1 VSSQAGLRTAAGR
14 YLDAMKGLRMLV
26 THARKSS
33 PPRRA
38 ARAVSALALSA
49 ALVSLPVPSFASPA
63 AIPVPAATLTEI
75 DVPGT
80 TPMSATAVDLAAAG
94 YTAREFYA
102 EGLANRYNG
111 ATTGALTTATVLDG
125 GNPYLTR
132 VMVRYPSPSEFN
144 GTLAVEWT
152 NVTIGVDFE
161 FATAE
166 ASEYLLREG
175 YAVAIVSAQRVGVE
189 RAKTWSPARYSAL
202 NVDVNKCGGDG
213 ASLCPGDPLSYD
225 IFGQI
230 TQALIDNAGGANAPM
245 PGLQV
250 NDAIAIGQSQSAG
263 RLAIYYN
270 TIQPLHDV
278 FDGIAFWDRSGQLR
292 SDLTVPAISVNSE
305 GLGGS
310 FGGAAW
316 TTSTYTRKWDVA
328 GSTHASLYGAQ
339 YIEAIS
345 ARDLAI
351 TQFNGVPKTFVQ
363 WIDTSPV
370 NPNGPAC
377 VTLPPFTTV
386 DVGLVYSKAI
396 DSIRAWYQDGTPA
409 APSLSFVTTSGGTLV
424 RDADGRVQGGI
435 RLAQFLAPI
444 ADQGALNGTAFP
456 CNVSGWHRYYTDAEL
471 KAIYNSHGGYVSKV
485 SKIMNALADA
495 GYVLEEDAEA
505 AIQEAASSSI
515 GK

>member
-1 VSSQAGLRTAAGR
+1 
-14 YLDAMKGLRMLV
+14 MLV
-26 THARKSS
+26 TQSRTSTK
-33 PPRRA
+33 PGRA
-38 ARAVSALALSA
+38 TRAGLALVLSA
-49 ALVSLPVPSFASPA
+49 SLLSIPVPSFASSA
-63 AIPVPAATLTEI
+63 AIAVSAATLTEI

-80 TPMSATAVDLAAAG
+80 TAMSATAVDLAAAG
-94 YTAREFYA
+94 YTAREFSA
-102 EGLANRYNG
+102 AGLANRYTG
-111 ATTGALTTATVLDG
+111 ATTGALTTATVLDS

-189 RAKTWSPARYSAL
+189 RAKTWSPARYSSL
-202 NVDVNKCGGDG
+202 NVDVYKCGADG
-213 ASLCPGDPLSYD
+213 VSLCPGDPLSYD
-225 IFGQI
+225 IFAQI
-230 TQALIDNAGGANAPM
+230 TQALVENAGGANAPM
-245 PGLQV
+245 PGLDVQ
-250 NDAIAIGQSQSAG
+250 DTIAIGQSQSAG

-292 SDLTVPAISVNSE
+292 ADLSVPAISVNSE

-328 GSTHASLYGAQ
+328 GSTHASLYGAE

-345 ARDLAI
+345 ARDMAI
-351 TQFNGVPKTFVQ
+351 TQFNGVPKTFFQ

-396 DSIRAWYQDGTPA
+396 DSIRTWYREGTPA
-409 APSLSFVTTSGGTLV
+409 APSLSFVTTPAGTLV

-435 RLAQFLAPI
+435 RLAQFLAPT

-456 CNVSGWHRYYTDAEL
+456 CNVSGWHRYYTNAEL
-471 KAIYNSHGGYVSKV
+471 KQIYKSHGGYVSKV
-485 SKIMNALADA
+485 SSIMSALADA

-505 AIQEAASSSI
+505 AIRDAAQSGV